1 MLTQQAY
8 IAVAGRQHRNCEP
21 ICTPAA
27 TNHVA
32 QILPHSVE
40 SGHLTAYVSF
50 AYAVVK
56 DCVPCH
62 RQCHKKDLSPSQ
74 RILSGMDTLPNSQP
88 SVVRISA
95 NGSHITGFLICV
107 DGFEEKTLLLT
118 AQRGLF
124 NSDNVLLDPSLIQV
138 TMGAVDFRF
147 NFETGRMTHILS
159 KYVVYAKFFH
169 RNPAYDIALLEIYP
183 RVRWSPKIRPLC
195 LPETPV
201 QTMQHCYMYG
211 YGSTMR
217 IDSRPS
223 STLKYATLA
232 ILNQSV
238 CLRHFQYN
246 SRRLICTSSIDAH
259 RTPTNGDFGG
269 PVLCAESDGG
279 YFWYAPRG
287 IITEQI
293 NTRGCLHIHTDVT
306 AFKNW
311 ISVAAGQL
319 NSLPPN
325 SRSKLGLNP
334 FSFQLLN

>member
-1 MLTQQAY
+1 MFTQQRRALSKD
-8 IAVAGRQHRNCEP
+8 VTVQVVNPPLH
-21 ICTPAA
+21 
-27 TNHVA
+27 
-32 QILPHSVE
+32 LPPR
-40 SGHLTAYVSF
+40 A
-50 AYAVVK
+50 
-56 DCVPCH
+56 
-62 RQCHKKDLSPSQ
+62 
-74 RILSGMDTLPNSQP
+74 
-88 SVVRISA
+88 
-95 NGSHITGFLICV
+95 
-107 DGFEEKTLLLT
+107 TLLKFISECGIWRPVRRTFLS
-118 AQRGLF
+118 QKLSCSLYEK
-124 NSDNVLLDPSLIQV
+124 NNHQEVVPQNVLLNPFMIRV
-138 TMGAVDFRF
+138 TAGAVDLSAV
-147 NFETGRMTHILS
+147 FETGRTSRIIS
-159 KYVVYAKFFH
+159 KYLVHANFVPN
-169 RNPAYDIALLEIYP
+169 NPAYDIALLEIYP

-334 FSFQLLN
+334 YSLQVLT